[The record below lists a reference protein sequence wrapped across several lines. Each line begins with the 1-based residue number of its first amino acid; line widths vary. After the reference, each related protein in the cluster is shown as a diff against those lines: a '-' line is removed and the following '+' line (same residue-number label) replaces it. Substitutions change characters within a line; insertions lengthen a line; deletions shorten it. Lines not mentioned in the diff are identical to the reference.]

1 MSVFSI
7 FKKNK
12 AEAQMPDPTKPGDGA
27 IVDSATTQ
35 EESVSLHDVFEEAF
49 GRLESE
55 RNAAR
60 ASLDEAKAKLAALEA
75 ECADLKAKNEQ
86 ASANAQGTIGELQA
100 QLDDAKKLLAE
111 RDSQLQAAT
120 EETTVLKADKA
131 AIEVQ
136 LSETTAAL
144 DAANSRAES
153 AEKQLHEF
161 RQKLMTRI
169 AGKSS

>member
-12 AEAQMPDPTKPGDGA
+12 AEAQMPDPNKPGDGA

-35 EESVSLHDVFEEAF
+35 EESLSLHDVFEEAF
-49 GRLESE
+49 GRLEGE

-60 ASLDEAKAKLAALEA
+60 ASLDEAKAKLATLEA
-75 ECADLKAKNEQ
+75 EYAALVAEKQ
-86 ASANAQGTIGELQA
+86 QSSTNAQGTIAELQA
-100 QLDDAKKLLAE
+100 QLDDAKRLLAE
-111 RDSQLQAAT
+111 RDSQLQAAV
-120 EETTVLKADKA
+120 EESTALKADKS

-136 LSETTAAL
+136 LSETSAAL
-144 DAANSRAES
+144 DAANSRAEN

-161 RQKLMTRI
+161 RQKLVSRI
-169 AGKSS
+169 AGKS